1 MTVFK
6 ISIYLTFLL
15 AFLKLVD
22 ILPISWMWVM
32 FPIWFLILTLFG
44 ILLISLTVI
53 TLTIKIIKNIIQ

>member
-53 TLTIKIIKNIIQ
+53 TLTIKIIKKIIQ